1 MLIIQFV
8 WRTIAAALLPQK

>member
-8 WRTIAAALLPQK
+8 WRTIAAALLPQ